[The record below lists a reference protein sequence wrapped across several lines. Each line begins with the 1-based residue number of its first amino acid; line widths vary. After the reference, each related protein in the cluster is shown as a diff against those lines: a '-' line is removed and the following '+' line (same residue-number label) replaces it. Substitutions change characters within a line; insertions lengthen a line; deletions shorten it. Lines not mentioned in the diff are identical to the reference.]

1 MPDSDLVP
9 PKRRKTIRRSEDRQ
23 LRKQI
28 DRHIKLFHIG
38 QIITSEM
45 NFDVLFDLIAD
56 QTKRIMNAERCS
68 VFLEDE
74 KGTGLTAFVSTDL
87 KRNEI
92 NIPNHQGVAGWVF
105 KNKIPLIVSDAY
117 RDERFYPDI
126 DKLTGFKTRNIV
138 CVPLINR
145 KKETIGTLQVL
156 NKNSGDFSGDDR
168 EVLTYLANYVTVA
181 IENARLYGELKA
193 ADRAKERVISHLS
206 HELKT
211 PLSIIASAFKIID
224 QKVEGSAGELI
235 RKASLRGRRSATR
248 LIELQKK
255 VDDIIK
261 LRQFEEKPRM
271 LSVIED
277 AVGVLKELEESDAG
291 QYEKALGVI
300 RNRIE
305 SIFAFEGPRVE
316 RVRVAEL
323 IDKILDRELP
333 PGRRDYPEINVKVE
347 NDPFLIAD
355 RKVLRTVLA
364 GLLKNA
370 VENTPD
376 EGLIE
381 ITARSNGDRIRIDVC
396 DHGIGITAEN
406 QKNIFGGFFHTLD
419 TNFYTSK
426 KPHDFNAG
434 GAGLDLLRMKIFAE
448 RFGFAISVDSTRCK
462 FIPEDTDIC
471 EGKISACLFVKE
483 RSECLSSGGSIFSV
497 KFALNS
503 SI

>member
-23 LRKQI
+23 FRKQI

-56 QTKRIMNAERCS
+56 QMKGIMNAERCS

-92 NIPNHQGVAGWVF
+92 NIPKHQGVAGWVF
-105 KNKIPLIVSDAY
+105 KNKLPLIVSDAY

-168 EVLTYLANYVTVA
+168 EVLIYLANYVTVA

-206 HELKT
+206 HELRT
-211 PLSIIASAFKIID
+211 PLSIISSAFGLIEK
-224 QKVEGSAGELI
+224 KVQEPDGGVI
-235 RKASLRGRRSATR
+235 RKAAKRGRRSATR
-248 LIELQKK
+248 LMALQEK

-277 AVGVLKELEESDAG
+277 AVSVLKELEESNPG

-305 SIFAFEGPRVE
+305 SIFAFEDSRVE
-316 RVRVAEL
+316 RIRVAEL
-323 IDKILDRELP
+323 IDEIINRELP
-333 PGRRDYPEINVKVE
+333 SGRRDYPKINVNVE
-347 NDPFLIAD
+347 NDPCLIAD

-376 EGLIE
+376 EGRIE
-381 ITARSNGDRIRIDVC
+381 ITARSSDNRIRIDVC
-396 DHGIGITAEN
+396 DHGIGITADN
-406 QKNIFGGFFHTLD
+406 QENIFGGFFHTLD

-426 KPHDFNAG
+426 KPYDFNAG

-448 RFGFAISVDSTRCK
+448 RFGFSISVDSTRCK
-462 FIPEDTDIC
+462 FIPLDTDIC
-471 EGKISACLFVKE
+471 EGKISACPFVKE
-483 RSECLSSGGSIFSV
+483 RSECLSSGGSTFSI
-497 KFALNS
+497 KFANA
-503 SI
+503 